1 MRSIERPLWEIVMKR
16 IYLNKDQIQ
25 KQIET
30 LNFSQK
36 LIAETREKVL
46 MRELAIRGP
55 RKETKSVVRS

>member
-1 MRSIERPLWEIVMKR
+1 MKR

-25 KQIET
+25 QQIGT

-36 LIAETREKVL
+36 LVAETREKVL

>member
-1 MRSIERPLWEIVMKR
+1 MKR
-16 IYLNKDQIQ
+16 IYLSKDQIQ
-25 KQIET
+25 QQIGT

-55 RKETKSVVRS
+55 RKEAKSVVRS